1 MNLMCT
7 TNKNDLG
14 LTDASCSCGSD
25 SHSHSHGSADAA
37 VVGAGLTTNT
47 YEVTGMTCGH
57 CVSSVTEEVS
67 RLDGVTNVDVE
78 LVTGGASRV
87 TVSSSDVLDR
97 ETVAAAIDEAGYEL
111 VSASK

>member
-1 MNLMCT
+1 MCT
-7 TNKNDLG
+7 TTQNELG
-14 LTDASCSCGSD
+14 VTEASCACCSTAEGST
-25 SHSHSHGSADAA
+25 GTAA
-37 VVGAGLTTNT
+37 VDTAAVGAGLTTNT

-57 CVSSVTEEVS
+57 CVTSVTEEVS
-67 RLDGVTNVDVE
+67 RLDGVKNVDVQ

-87 TVSSSDVLDR
+87 TVSSADVLDR

>member
-25 SHSHSHGSADAA
+25 SHSHGSADAA

-67 RLDGVTNVDVE
+67 RLDGVTNVDVQ

-87 TVSSSDVLDR
+87 TVSSTDVLDR

>member
-1 MNLMCT
+1 MCT

>member
-1 MNLMCT
+1 MCT

-25 SHSHSHGSADAA
+25 SDSHSHGSADTA

>member
-1 MNLMCT
+1 MCT

-67 RLDGVTNVDVE
+67 RLDGVTNVDVQ

>member
-1 MNLMCT
+1 MCT

-25 SHSHSHGSADAA
+25 SDSHSHGSADTA

-67 RLDGVTNVDVE
+67 RLDGVTNVDVQ